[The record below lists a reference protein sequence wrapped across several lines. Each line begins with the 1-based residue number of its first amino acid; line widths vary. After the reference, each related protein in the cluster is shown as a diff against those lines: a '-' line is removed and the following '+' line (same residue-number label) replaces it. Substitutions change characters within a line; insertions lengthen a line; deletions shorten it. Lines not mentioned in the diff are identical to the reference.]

1 MTSARMRT
9 RNCNPPEPTWVSR
22 VEDALRTAD
31 DFLSVGEIVQR
42 IQGSS
47 NRVTAALCSLPP
59 LPSRRLSGKRRQA
72 VLVCDA
78 ADRHAHP
85 PSRDAQTRRPRQSSC
100 TPHNQRK
107 ENRAMVSRMQLMRR
121 AVRLWKTRTWTARR
135 PATISALGCAAWS
148 GWEIDGCSQNPC
160 TPATF
165 VRRPP
170 HEALHRPLRARASRL
185 PHTRGVRNPREQ

>member
-1 MTSARMRT
+1 MNSARMRT

-100 TPHNQRK
+100 TPHDQRK
-107 ENRAMVSRMQLMRR
+107 ENRAMMSRMQLMRR
-121 AVRLWKTRTWTARR
+121 AVRLWKNPHVDRETTRHNQRAWLRSVER
-135 PATISALGCAAWS
+135 LGDRWLLAK
-148 GWEIDGCSQNPC
+148 PVH
-160 TPATF
+160 P
-165 VRRPP
+165 
-170 HEALHRPLRARASRL
+170 
-185 PHTRGVRNPREQ
+185 RNLCQETST